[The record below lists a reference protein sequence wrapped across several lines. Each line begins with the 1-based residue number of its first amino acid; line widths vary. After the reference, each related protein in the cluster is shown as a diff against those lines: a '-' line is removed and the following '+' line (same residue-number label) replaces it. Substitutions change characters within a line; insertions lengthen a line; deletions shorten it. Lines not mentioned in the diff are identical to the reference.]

1 MRVSSRSVQC
11 EERDMMSQILLYS
24 KENIMNNEEIKIKS
38 EDESKRPRKPPKLL
52 IFGIAIISGVTLTAL
67 LLRVLMFITG
77 AL

>member
-1 MRVSSRSVQC
+1 MF
-11 EERDMMSQILLYS
+11 
-24 KENIMNNEEIKIKS
+24 NEEIKIKS
-38 EDESKRPRKPPKLL
+38 DDDTNRPRKPPKLL